1 MGVTVVSDGQHG
13 RRTSML
19 GRYALALPLLKH
31 FVSFYD
37 EAGMRDMH
45 LLWAFRP
52 PPKLRMTIT
61 AIMKVIINRIME
73 MMSGLSQMSLP
84 NRNGDVHHVP
94 KKTSVLNA
102 SSMDFRICRSLN
114 NCLQVSCLS

>member
-19 GRYALALPLLKH
+19 GRYALALPLLN
-31 FVSFYD
+31 SFINFCY
-37 EAGMRDMH
+37 EAGMRNVH

-61 AIMKVIINRIME
+61 AIINVIINRIME
-73 MMSGLSQMSLP
+73 IMSGVSQMSLP
-84 NRNGDVHHVP
+84 NRNEDINYAP
-94 KKTSVLNA
+94 KKTNVLNA
-102 SSMDFRICRSLN
+102 SSIDFRICRSLN
-114 NCLQVSCLS
+114 NCLKVN